1 MIWMT
6 LKVLLIALGTILSL
20 VIATIDWIVIIGI
33 GMPKGSAVDV
43 ALLPRSPFY
52 WLTIVAVLVLSVW
65 LARRWVFSG

>member
-6 LKVLLIALGTILSL
+6 LKVLFIALGTILSL
-20 VIATIDWIVIIGI
+20 VIATIAWIVIMGI
-33 GMPKGSAVDV
+33 GMPKGGAVDV
-43 ALLPRSPFY
+43 ALLLRSPFY